1 MRACDGGRERRV
13 YEVLPLISI
22 YFLDKTIKDGQI
34 DEENTGKLTEMEER
48 EEAKDFEGQLDK
60 L

>member
-1 MRACDGGRERRV
+1 MESKQDENENV
-13 YEVLPLISI
+13 INTM
-22 YFLDKTIKDGQI
+22 KTMSLNPESKDGQI